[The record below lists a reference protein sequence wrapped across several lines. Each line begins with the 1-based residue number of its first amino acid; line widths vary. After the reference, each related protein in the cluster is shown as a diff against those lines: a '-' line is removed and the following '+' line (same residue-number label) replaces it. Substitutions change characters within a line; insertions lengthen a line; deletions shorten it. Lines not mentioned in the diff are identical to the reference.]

1 MNHHTTAPDAL
12 RVVPAILRV
21 LRTVRRDNHL
31 RGGESRQ
38 ARNDEEPVHGLF
50 LAKWYERPRCPGM
63 LQIGCFR
70 GRIMEWQAARL
81 RAGAGRTVPA
91 FASRRP
97 WYT

>member
-50 LAKWYERPRCPGM
+50 LAKWYES
-63 LQIGCFR
+63 FR